1 MTFFADGTI
10 GGCLYEVPGV
20 SDLGF
25 EGRRVSGGSLED
37 DLKDEWDGVVA
48 EAYRR

>member
-10 GGCLYEVPGV
+10 DGCLYEVPGV

-25 EGRRVSGGSLED
+25 EGRRVSG
-37 DLKDEWDGVVA
+37 DGVVA

>member
-1 MTFFADGTI
+1 MTFFADGTMD
-10 GGCLYEVPGV
+10 GCLYEVPGV

-25 EGRRVSGGSLED
+25 EGLRVSGGSLED
-37 DLKDEWDGVVA
+37 DLKEEWDGFVA